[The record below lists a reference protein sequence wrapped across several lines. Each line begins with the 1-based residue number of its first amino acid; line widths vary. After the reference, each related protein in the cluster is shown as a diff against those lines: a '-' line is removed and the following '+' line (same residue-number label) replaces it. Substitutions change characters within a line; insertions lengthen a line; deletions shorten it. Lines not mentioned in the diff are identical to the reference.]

1 MRLIRDLRF
10 EDARCVTDADQG
22 RADVEYKSDDDGA
35 AIRFAAIHAIRLAL
49 AHAYTPAAT
58 WATRCWVAGV
68 SFDLSGVAFAS
79 SVRACLW
86 AVSFLFLDAAT
97 PVPAIP
103 APASADATRPM
114 IERIDEPSGPPA
126 DAAIWATGR
135 AIWTSGVVACGLFGG
150 VEDAIS
156 ATKDAIWDT
165 VDCKAAL
172 DGTDTPEDAATGV
185 VEAVAPVVDDVPDG
199 VGVSV
204 MVTVVGAGGG
214 CAVWLVDWDCG
225 VISGWNAEQPAVI
238 VQAKAKSDARK
249 IWNRIDFPQKMCV
262 VKWDYTACGVFVKR
276 EKGLIGS
283 GMAACTQPLSIMIKN
298 QIVFLINSGT

>member
-10 EDARCVTDADQG
+10 DDARCVTDADQG

-35 AIRFAAIHAIRLAL
+35 AIRFAVIHAIRLAL

-68 SFDLSGVAFAS
+68 SFDLSGVALAS

-126 DAAIWATGR
+126 EAAIWATGR
-135 AIWTSGVVACGLFGG
+135 PIWTSGVVACGLFGG

-172 DGTDTPEDAATGV
+172 DVAATPEEAATG
-185 VEAVAPVVDDVPDG
+185 VAPVVDELPDG

-204 MVTVVGAGGG
+204 MVTVVGAGGD
-214 CAVWLVDWDCG
+214 CAVWLVVWAWG
-225 VISGWNAEQPAVI
+225 VINGWNAEQPAVI

-262 VKWDYTACGVFVKR
+262 VKCDYTTCSVFVKH
-276 EKGLIGS
+276 EKGVIWF
-283 GMAACTQPLSIMIKN
+283 T
-298 QIVFLINSGT
+298 